1 MDYAGGVPQVAL
13 TGSQRGFS
21 TPDRKTLDETT
32 GAMTERPDIAE
43 TLIRSR
49 NLAKQAILQALME
62 DRRAEASKMAQH
74 SHAPQLLV
82 PGTVVDIY
90 RKPDRKD
97 QYGWHGPAELV
108 SVKRQAGSA
117 IVDHQGQPLL
127 VPLRHVRNCLLYTS
141 DAADES

>member
-1 MDYAGGVPQVAL
+1 
-13 TGSQRGFS
+13 
-21 TPDRKTLDETT
+21 
-32 GAMTERPDIAE
+32 
-43 TLIRSR
+43 
-49 NLAKQAILQALME
+49 ME

-74 SHAPQLLV
+74 SHEPQLLV

-127 VPLRHVRNCLLYTS
+127 VPLRHIRKHVLTALFHHFLEHDPDSSEFHFHCNPNLGRATHEVFLCEDFFDIKS
-141 DAADES
+141 DPTTDFARS